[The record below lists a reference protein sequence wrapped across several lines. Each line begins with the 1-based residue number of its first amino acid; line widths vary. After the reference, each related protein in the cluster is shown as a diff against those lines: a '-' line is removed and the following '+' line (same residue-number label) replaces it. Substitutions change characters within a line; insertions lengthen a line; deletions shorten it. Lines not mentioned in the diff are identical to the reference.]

1 MTHTG
6 LASRVYDTFQ
16 KSDRLGTPIDTILW
30 HHQAGTNSESV
41 IAAMR
46 SGARQVSANVV
57 ITNEGEIVV
66 VVAEE
71 FRAWTSGST
80 SDGGAGARWDR
91 RALTVEIENEA
102 AGGSWPISVAAI
114 QAAARLRA
122 DWRARYDIRQEYGH
136 RDLWNLFRA
145 SYATFCPGPE
155 TVARIQAADPS
166 GPIPT
171 TPAGTPS
178 GASRVNYGYGLTT
191 QAQLAAQQALARLGR
206 YSGDQDGVFGPMS
219 VSAMQRY
226 LIDYGYLPKTY
237 VVDGVPGPN
246 YGKAVQKLAQ
256 AHGYTGPIDGVPGE
270 NTSAGIV
277 AWAAPIIGTIIV
289 SPAMPAGSTWSY
301 WEPSGE
307 LGKRVQAGLK
317 KRGRYNGP
325 VDGVFG
331 INTRKGVQLTCR
343 AGGGYTGPIDG
354 VPGQNTC
361 LAIQR
366 YARDFGSY
374 TGPID
379 GAPRVKSWE
388 GFALG
393 LERS

>member
-6 LASRVYDTFQ
+6 LASRVFDTFQ
-16 KSDRLGTPIDTILW
+16 KSSRQGATIDTILW

-46 SGARQVSANVV
+46 SGARQVSANCV

-66 VVAEE
+66 VVDEDW
-71 FRAWTSGST
+71 RAWTSGSST
-80 SDGGAGARWDR
+80 DGGAGARWDR
-91 RALTVEIENEA
+91 RSLTVEIENEA
-102 AGGSWPISVAAI
+102 AGGSWPISAAAI
-114 QAAARLRA
+114 QAAAKLRA
-122 DWRARYDIRQEYGH
+122 DWRSRYPISQEYGH

-145 SYATFCPGPE
+145 SYPTFCPGPD

-166 GPIPT
+166 GPIPA
-171 TPAGTPS
+171 PAGGGVTPPTT
-178 GASRVNYGYGLTT
+178 NYGFGLTS

-206 YSGDQDGVFGPMS
+206 YSGDQDGIFGSMS

-226 LIDYGYLPKTY
+226 LIDYGFLPKTY

-246 YGKAVQKLAQ
+246 YGRAVQSLAKQ
-256 AHGYTGPIDGVPGE
+256 HGYAGPIDGAPGA

-277 AWAAPIIGTIIV
+277 AWAAQILGQIIV
-289 SPAMPAGSTWSY
+289 APDAPSGSSWSF
-301 WEPSGE
+301 WEPTGP
-307 LGKRVQAGLK
+307 LAARVQAGLK
-317 KRGRYNGP
+317 KKGRYSGP

-331 INTRKGVQLTCR
+331 VNTRKGVQMTCA
-343 AGGGYTGPIDG
+343 AGGGYKGPIDG
-354 VPGQNTC
+354 VPGEQTSY
-361 LAIQR
+361 AIQR
-366 YARDFGSY
+366 YAAAWGDY

-379 GAPRVKSWE
+379 GAPRTKSWE

-393 LERS
+393 LERP